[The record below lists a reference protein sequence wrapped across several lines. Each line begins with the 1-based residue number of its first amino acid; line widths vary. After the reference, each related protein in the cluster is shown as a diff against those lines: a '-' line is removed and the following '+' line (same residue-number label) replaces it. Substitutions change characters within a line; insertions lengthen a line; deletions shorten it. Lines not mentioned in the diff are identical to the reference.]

1 MPLEMDEK
9 LYALMNTLEDIDSE
23 IYKSDDT
30 ETMRE
35 YIHTL
40 ERALRNAK
48 YGLELM

>member
-1 MPLEMDEK
+1 MLLEMDEK
-9 LYALMNTLEDIDSE
+9 LWKLMNTLEDIDRE
-23 IYKSDDT
+23 IYSSDDT

-40 ERALRNAK
+40 ERALKSAH